1 MRNGVGALAQSVISL
16 HRLPMVGV
24 QFMAQVVVVLA
35 LLVI

>member
-1 MRNGVGALAQSVISL
+1 MRNGVVVLAQLVISL
-16 HRLPMVGV
+16 HRLPMVVV